1 MSDRTETDVVV
12 IGLGALGSATAW
24 QLARRGVQVIGL
36 ERYDFGHGRGASHG
50 DSRNLRVTYHT
61 PAYVSAARD
70 ALADWADL
78 ESESNRTLVQRCGG
92 VKIFPKG
99 TGLNL
104 DDYTGSLD
112 TVGVGY
118 EQLDSEE
125 SRRRWPALEIPED
138 ADVLY
143 QADAGLVPATLCTLT
158 MQERAR
164 VAGAELRE
172 RWEVGGL
179 RTVAG
184 GVEVVG
190 PDGAV
195 VAARRA
201 VVTVDAWTNRVLA
214 PLGFHLPLSITREHV
229 VHFAVDGPRW
239 SRSAPERHTPGNF
252 PMWTWMDDPSW
263 YGFPTHGEASV
274 KVGQDFGGQQV
285 DPDSYTASPDPDYI
299 ARMRDFVSGLVPGA
313 GEIIR
318 IASCLYTL
326 TPDRDFVIGPVP
338 GHPEVLLGLG
348 SAHAFKFA
356 PWFGRVLA
364 DLATAGATT
373 VDLSAF
379 DPGRPAL
386 SGDSMPT
393 RRPL

>member
-1 MSDRTETDVVV
+1 MSDRTETEVVV

-24 QLARRGVQVIGL
+24 QLARRGVRVVGL
-36 ERYDFGHGRGASHG
+36 ERFDFGHGRGASHG

-78 ESESNRTLVQRCGG
+78 EAESKRSLVQRCGG

-99 TGLNL
+99 TGINL
-104 DDYTGSLD
+104 DDYTSSLES
-112 TVGVGY
+112 VGVGF
-118 EQLDSEE
+118 ELLDAEE
-125 SRRRWPALEIPED
+125 SRRRWPALEVPTD
-138 ADVLY
+138 AAVLH
-143 QADAGLVPATLCTLT
+143 QADAGLVPATLSTLT
-158 MQERAR
+158 LQERAR
-164 VAGAELRE
+164 VHGAELRE
-172 RWEVGGL
+172 RFEVVEV
-179 RTVAG
+179 REVAG

-190 PDGAV
+190 ADGHV

-214 PLGFHLPLSITREHV
+214 PLGVHLPLSISREHV

-285 DPDSYTASPDPDYI
+285 DPDSFGASPDPEYI
-299 ARMRDFVSGLVPGA
+299 ARMREFVSGLVPGA

-338 GHPEVLLGLG
+338 GHPGVLLGLG

-364 DLATAGATT
+364 DLVTNGSTE
-373 VDLSAF
+373 VDISAF
-379 DPGRPAL
+379 DPARPSLA
-386 SGDSMPT
+386 GDNMAT

>member
-1 MSDRTETDVVV
+1 VSDRIETEVVV
-12 IGLGALGSATAW
+12 VGLGALGSATAW
-24 QLARRGVQVIGL
+24 QLARRGVRVVGL

-50 DSRNLRVTYHT
+50 DSRNLRMTYHT

-70 ALADWADL
+70 ALQDWADL
-78 ESESNRTLVQRCGG
+78 EADSNRTLVQRCGG

-99 TGLNL
+99 TVINL
-104 DDYTGSLD
+104 DDYTSSLQ

-118 EQLDSEE
+118 ELLDSTEA
-125 SRRRWPALEIPED
+125 RRRWPALEVPSD

-143 QADAGLVPATLCTLT
+143 QNDAGLVPATLSTLT
-158 MQERAR
+158 LQERAR
-164 VAGAELRE
+164 VQGADLQERFEVADLRE
-172 RWEVGGL
+172 VD
-179 RTVAG
+179 G
-184 GVEVVG
+184 GVEVRSAEGRTVR
-190 PDGAV
+190 
-195 VAARRA
+195 ARRA

-214 PLGFHLPLSITREHV
+214 PLGVRLPLTITREHV

-239 SRSAPERHTPGNF
+239 SRSAPERHTPGAF

-274 KVGQDFGGQQV
+274 KVGQDFGGQEV
-285 DPDSYTASPDPDYI
+285 DPDTYGASPDPDYI
-299 ARMRDFVSGLVPGA
+299 ARMREFVAGLLPGA

-326 TPDRDFVIGPVP
+326 TPDRDFVIGPLP
-338 GHPEVLLGLG
+338 GHPDVLVGLG

-364 DLATAGATT
+364 DLVTSGETD
-373 VDLSAF
+373 VEISAF
-379 DPGRPAL
+379 DPARPAL
-386 SGDSMPT
+386 SSDDMPT